1 MLTASLAPLDETI
14 TIAELTRD
22 PYPIYGRLRR
32 EAPVLRVKSVGRT
45 FLTKAA
51 DTKYVKDNAALF
63 SSDDPNTPMKRA
75 FLAHTLMRK
84 DHDEHRTERM
94 AMMPALMPKTI
105 ESVWAPLYAKLA
117 ATYLDRLRRGEVV
130 DLFPLSQDR
139 LPRGF
144 WRMRWVFRT
153 RAMRTV
159 AQAKTSGCLTFFGP
173 HRFVEFPLR
182 ARNGRSRVSS

>member
-1 MLTASLAPLDETI
+1 MPTAGLAPFDEAI
-14 TIAELTRD
+14 TIEELTRD
-22 PYPIYGRLRR
+22 PYPIYRRLRR

-94 AMMPALMPKTI
+94 AMMPALMPKMI
-105 ESVWAPLYAKLA
+105 ETVWAPLYAKLA
-117 ATYLDRLRRGEVV
+117 AAYLDRLARGGGGGF
-130 DLFPLSQDR
+130 FPP
-139 LPRGF
+139 LPG
-144 WRMRWVFRT
+144 
-153 RAMRTV
+153 A
-159 AQAKTSGCLTFFGP
+159 
-173 HRFVEFPLR
+173 
-182 ARNGRSRVSS
+182 

>member
-1 MLTASLAPLDETI
+1 MLRPDTIVFRSSNRIHHMPTAGLAPLDETI

-22 PYPIYGRLRR
+22 PYPIYRRLRR

-84 DHDEHRTERM
+84 DHDEHR
-94 AMMPALMPKTI
+94 APPLAIMPALMPKMI
-105 ESVWAPLYAKLA
+105 EPGGAPVYAELA
-117 ATYLDRLRRGEVV
+117 AAY
-130 DLFPLSQDR
+130 FDR
-139 LPRGF
+139 LPRGE
-144 WRMRWVFRT
+144 V
-153 RAMRTV
+153 V
-159 AQAKTSGCLTFFGP
+159 GP
-173 HRFVEFPLR
+173 FPAPAGPLA
-182 ARNGRSRVSS
+182 ARILAHAL